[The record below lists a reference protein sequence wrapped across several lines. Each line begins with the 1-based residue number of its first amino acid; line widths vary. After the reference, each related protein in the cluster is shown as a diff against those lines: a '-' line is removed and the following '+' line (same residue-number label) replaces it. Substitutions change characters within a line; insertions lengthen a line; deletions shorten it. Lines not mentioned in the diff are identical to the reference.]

1 VTHGLILL
9 GTDLNL
15 MVVPGVVNY
24 ARVKLDQPRTYQL
37 LCHEFCGTGHDR
49 MATNLRVVDRAT
61 FAPRPVA
68 APAQP
73 ADPGYR
79 LLDAKECLSCHSVDG
94 TEGIGPTLKGI
105 LGRKEKMTDGSVI
118 TVDPAYLR
126 ESIVKPDA
134 KIVQGFDDLMTKTE
148 LTDEEVEEI
157 VEYLETLK

>member
-1 VTHGLILL
+1 
-9 GTDLNL
+9 
-15 MVVPGVVNY
+15 
-24 ARVKLDQPRTYQL
+24 
-37 LCHEFCGTGHDR
+37 
-49 MATNLRVVDRAT
+49 
-61 FAPRPVA
+61 
-68 APAQP
+68 
-73 ADPGYR
+73 
-79 LLDAKECLSCHSVDG
+79 VDG